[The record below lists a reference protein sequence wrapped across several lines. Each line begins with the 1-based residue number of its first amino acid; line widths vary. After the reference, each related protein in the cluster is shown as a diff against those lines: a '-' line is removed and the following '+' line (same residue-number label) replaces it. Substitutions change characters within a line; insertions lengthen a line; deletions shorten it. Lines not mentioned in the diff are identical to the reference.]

1 MKLDILVFAAH
12 PDDVELGAGGT
23 IAKHVSMGHKVGIV
37 DFTRGELGTRGT
49 PEIRAKEAADAGN
62 ILGVS
67 VRENLGLKDGFFQND
82 PEHQM
87 AVIRAVRKF
96 QPSIVIGNAVYD
108 RHVDHGKGASLA
120 YDASFLAGLQK
131 IETLDDAGNR
141 QQPWR
146 PKAVYHYIQSQL
158 LKPDFIVDISG
169 FWEIKMAAIK
179 AFKSQFFD
187 PHNTEP
193 QTYISNPAFMRMLE
207 SRAQE
212 FGHSIGVEYG
222 EGFTVRRDPG
232 IRSLF
237 DLL

>member
-1 MKLDILVFAAH
+1 MKLDILVLAAH

-23 IAKHVSMGHKVGIV
+23 IAKHVSLGYKVGIV

-49 PEIRAKEAADAGN
+49 PEIRAREASDAAR
-62 ILGVS
+62 ILGVD

-82 PEHQM
+82 PTNQL
-87 AVIRAVRKF
+87 AVIRAIRKYK
-96 QPSIVIGNAVYD
+96 PAIVLANAVTD

-120 YDASFLAGLQK
+120 FDAAFLSGLKK
-131 IETLDDAGNR
+131 IETLDDQGNS
-141 QQPWR
+141 QDPWR
-146 PKAVYHYIQSQL
+146 PSAVYHYIQSQMI
-158 LKPDFIVDISG
+158 KPDFIVDISG
-169 FWEIKMAAIK
+169 FWDTKLAAIR

-187 PHNTEP
+187 PDNTEP
-193 QTYISNPAFMRMLE
+193 ATYISNPAFMRMLE

-212 FGHSIGVEYG
+212 FGHSIGAEHG

-232 IRSLF
+232 VRSLF